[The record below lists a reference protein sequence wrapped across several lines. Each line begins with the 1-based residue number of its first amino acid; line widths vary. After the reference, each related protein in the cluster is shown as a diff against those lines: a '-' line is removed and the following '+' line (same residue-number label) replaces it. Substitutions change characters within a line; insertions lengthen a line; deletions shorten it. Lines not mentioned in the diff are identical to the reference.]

1 MRPASH
7 TLTRSPMLLAASL
20 LLAACAGSNPAQQQA
35 AAARLQQ
42 NLRIDVLDSHGKPI
56 NGLACRLANEHGY
69 VLAQSGGT
77 VAVKRSARDLEIDCD
92 APNGLQTKA
101 QLRPRGTGST
111 PSGQNTAP
119 RSNASVYGNIGLGSF
134 GSHGGIGVNIGFPI
148 GAIGGSPTRPAADDT
163 SNWRYPEWVQLR
175 QGKTLLFD
183 AQGSSSQAPALGYEA
198 TRP

>member
-1 MRPASH
+1 MRPPIHAR
-7 TLTRSPMLLAASL
+7 TRSAMLLAASL
-20 LLAACAGSNPAQQQA
+20 ALAACAGNNPAQQQA

-42 NLRIDVLDSHGKPI
+42 NLRIDVLDSHGRPI

-101 QLRPRGTGST
+101 QLRPRRAGPSPST
-111 PSGQNTAP
+111 PAAAPSSNT
-119 RSNASVYGNIGLGSF
+119 RVYGNIGLGSF

-148 GAIGGSPTRPAADDT
+148 GANQGRPAADDAG
-163 SNWRYPEWVQLR
+163 NWRYPEWVQLR

-183 AQGSSSQAPALGYEA
+183 AQGSTSQAPALGYEA